1 MQVDLSDTLAAAA
14 AAAAAGGL
22 VGSGSLPVGRN
33 GLSVMLL
40 LCERLSNGEVRAGK
54 KREGVRGGG

>member
-1 MQVDLSDTLAAAA
+1 M
-14 AAAAAGGL
+14 
-22 VGSGSLPVGRN
+22 GSGSLPVGRN

-54 KREGVRGGG
+54 KREGVRGGDVRSLVPPPLMSFWY